1 MSDEPLTVAVV
12 DQDDRIVITVRGAL
26 DADGARLVYE
36 TLTAALAVRKVDEV
50 ELDLRAMDGWTTS
63 GLRELDPCLALG
75 VRCRMGP
82 DVATTP

>member
-12 DQDDRIVITVRGAL
+12 DHADRIVVTVRGAL
-26 DADGARLVYE
+26 DEDGARLVYE
-36 TLTAALAVRKVDEV
+36 TLTAALAVRKADEV
-50 ELDLRAMDGWTTS
+50 ELDLRAMEGWTTS

-82 DVATTP
+82 DAAATP